1 LISEKAWWEE
11 DNCADFS
18 FDCYIIER
26 VLHWLE
32 KEDSDIEKLAGTGL
46 CLAAVTY
53 FFAKMLQALL

>member
-1 LISEKAWWEE
+1 MISEKALREK
-11 DNCADFS
+11 DNCTDFF
-18 FDCYIIER
+18 FDYCIIEK

-46 CLAAVTY
+46 CLATVTY